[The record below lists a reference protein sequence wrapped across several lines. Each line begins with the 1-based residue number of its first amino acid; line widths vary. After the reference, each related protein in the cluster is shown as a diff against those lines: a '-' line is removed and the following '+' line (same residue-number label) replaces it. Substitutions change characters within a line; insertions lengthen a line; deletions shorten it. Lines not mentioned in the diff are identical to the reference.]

1 MDDHKSTR
9 RTNKKH
15 DVVSLMDRG
24 VIRRRDTQAD
34 VVEIAGRLTAL
45 LGEQAYPH
53 GVKGVW
59 GKMVAEARYRRSPD
73 WIGRCSI
80 WISYFR
86 SLERYDHG
94 SRRFEPFG
102 ARPLSEGNSLRI
114 HNLFENPPADP
125 DRLARSHGGI
135 DPQSTSA

>member
-1 MDDHKSTR
+1 MDDHKSAR

-15 DVVSLMDRG
+15 DVVSLMNRG

-59 GKMVAEARYRRSPD
+59 GKMVAEVRY
-73 WIGRCSI
+73 IV
-80 WISYFR
+80 
-86 SLERYDHG
+86 
-94 SRRFEPFG
+94 
-102 ARPLSEGNSLRI
+102 RPAMENA
-114 HNLFENPPADP
+114 LFCYWRDA
-125 DRLARSHGGI
+125 A
-135 DPQSTSA
+135 